1 MQKFLTGRD
10 QLFKP
15 INFDSMRSFYLGLF
29 LLFGLLL
36 VEVSCQLLWM
46 QVFPPG
52 LISWLY
58 FFSGLGIGSVMFWT
72 PSFLKVNF
80 TIQHYSSI
88 FFFLLLLMVLYIF
101 RHSEFT
107 IHRNPLN
114 YQVADMLPVIKI
126 MGERCLNG
134 HQIYSIIPEIWGGM
148 QPIYLPAM
156 WLSYLPAV
164 ALQVDLRWI
173 SLIVMGLGLILPCF
187 FIPQRSKVSF
197 WLILYLVP
205 SFMALDHLLTVDSV
219 FFSAS
224 EEAVVVFYYL
234 LLGASLLTRRYTL
247 QAFFITLCLLS
258 RFSLLGWVPVY
269 LVYIYMHAGWPVLR
283 RVLVVLLST
292 CLGLMTLTGAIF
304 HLDIWLGIQKNYLA
318 ALMAQPWKYRELID
332 VNLGLAKLW
341 QYEAL
346 PIMHYLSVVL
356 CLFIL
361 PLVFIYFLIRKFSFT
376 AHPLF
381 ILGALKIIL
390 VVFYN
395 LLIMPYGYLFYTSTF
410 LSVIIF
416 IAYTANLT
424 PTSSTANN
432 N

>member
-1 MQKFLTGRD
+1 
-10 QLFKP
+10 
-15 INFDSMRSFYLGLF
+15 
-29 LLFGLLL
+29 
-36 VEVSCQLLWM
+36 
-46 QVFPPG
+46 
-52 LISWLY
+52 
-58 FFSGLGIGSVMFWT
+58 
-72 PSFLKVNF
+72 
-80 TIQHYSSI
+80 
-88 FFFLLLLMVLYIF
+88 
-101 RHSEFT
+101 
-107 IHRNPLN
+107 
-114 YQVADMLPVIKI
+114 
-126 MGERCLNG
+126 
-134 HQIYSIIPEIWGGM
+134 
-148 QPIYLPAM
+148 
-156 WLSYLPAV
+156 
-164 ALQVDLRWI
+164 
-173 SLIVMGLGLILPCF
+173 
-187 FIPQRSKVSF
+187 
-197 WLILYLVP
+197 
-205 SFMALDHLLTVDSV
+205 MALDHLLTVDSV